1 MIATTEQAIFD
12 EVKAATGLPD
22 RAVREIVAIEL
33 GQSPGDVIAD
43 GNEDQSLP
51 PQPGILDS

>member
-1 MIATTEQAIFD
+1 MIATTEQEIFD

-22 RAVREIVAIEL
+22 SAVREIVAIEL

-43 GNEDQSLP
+43 GQEHQPLQPQS
-51 PQPGILDS
+51 GILDS